1 MAFTLAGFP
10 CAQPV
15 RSKLASEPR
24 DPPFRPPR
32 FPRNGG
38 FDSFAADM
46 NTRKNRSPWPLA
58 VLALAAV
65 GAYAYWTVEIE
76 PDAVRARPKGG
87 VGELEALASREDTN
101 VLFILIDTL
110 RADRMSAYGYARETT
125 PFLSKLS
132 STSIRFG
139 RNIAQSSWTKAS
151 MASLW
156 SSQTPLR
163 VGITRFDE
171 TISDDVEMPAE
182 ILAEAGFKTVGL
194 YRNGWVNPSFNFQ
207 QGFEK
212 YYKPLSGRIN
222 PQLQRMRPNAGA
234 HGNDESVVL
243 DAKEFLR
250 IHGKTSRWF
259 LYLHLM
265 DVHEYTYDQE
275 SALFGSGVSDIYD
288 NSILR
293 EDWVVSTLYEY
304 LADRGLLENTIVV
317 VLSDH
322 GEAFGERGYEGHARE
337 VFPETTET
345 PVIISLP
352 FALEREIVVPMQT
365 SNMDIWPTLLELMGL
380 PLPSRELD
388 GYSRFEEILALA
400 RGETPPAREESTIAH
415 LDENW
420 GTPGGK
426 PSPAISIV
434 EGDHRYVSGI
444 GLNGQRFEVLLS
456 REDGMKTNQL
466 AAKPELAERM
476 RARASEAIAETSNY
490 EKQTIELDRMQLD
503 QLRALGYQLP

>member
-1 MAFTLAGFP
+1 
-10 CAQPV
+10 
-15 RSKLASEPR
+15 
-24 DPPFRPPR
+24 
-32 FPRNGG
+32 
-38 FDSFAADM
+38 M
-46 NTRKNRSPWPLA
+46 NTRKTRSTWPLA

-65 GAYAYWTVEIE
+65 GAYAYWTVEVA

-87 VGELEALASREDTN
+87 VDELEALASREDTN

-110 RADRMSAYGYARETT
+110 RAERMSAYGYFRDTT

-132 STSIRFG
+132 STGIRFG
-139 RNIAQSSWTKAS
+139 KNTAQSSWTKAS

-171 TISDDVEMPAE
+171 RISDEVEMPAE

-194 YRNGWVNPSFNFQ
+194 YRNGWVNTSFNFH

-222 PQLQRMRPNAGA
+222 PQIQRMRPNAGT

-250 IHGKTSRWF
+250 IHGASSRWF

-275 SALFGSGVSDIYD
+275 SALFGNGVSDIYD

-293 EDWVVSTLYEY
+293 EDWVVSTLYAY
-304 LADRGLLENTIVV
+304 LAERGFLENTIVV

-352 FALEREIVVPMQT
+352 FALEREIVLPMQT
-365 SNMDIWPTLLELMGL
+365 SNMDVWPTLLELMGL
-380 PLPSRELD
+380 PLPSGELD
-388 GYSRFEEILALA
+388 GQSRYDEIMALA
-400 RGETPPAREESTIAH
+400 SGETPAAREESTIAY

-426 PSPAISIV
+426 RLPAISIV
-434 EGDHRYVSGI
+434 EGDHRYVAGT
-444 GLNGQRFEVLLS
+444 GLNGQKFEVLLS
-456 REDGMKTNQL
+456 REDGMKTNQI
-466 AAKPELAERM
+466 AGQPELAEQM
-476 RARASEAIAETSNY
+476 RAKARAAIAEESAY
-490 EKQTIELDRMQLD
+490 DSATIELDRMQLD

>member
-1 MAFTLAGFP
+1 
-10 CAQPV
+10 
-15 RSKLASEPR
+15 
-24 DPPFRPPR
+24 
-32 FPRNGG
+32 
-38 FDSFAADM
+38 M

-65 GAYAYWTVEIE
+65 GAYAYWTVELA
-76 PDAVRARPKGG
+76 PDAVLTRPKGG
-87 VGELEALASREDTN
+87 VAELEALASREDTN

-110 RADRMSAYGYARETT
+110 RAERMSAYGYSRDTT

-132 STSIRFG
+132 STGIRFG
-139 RNIAQSSWTKAS
+139 RNLSQSSWTKAS
-151 MASLW
+151 MASMW

-171 TISDDVEMPAE
+171 TISDQVEMPAE
-182 ILAEAGFKTVGL
+182 ILAKAGFKTVGL

-212 YYKPLSGRIN
+212 YYKPLSGRVN
-222 PQLQRMRPNAGA
+222 PQIQRMRPNAGA

-250 IHGKTSRWF
+250 IHGESSRWF
-259 LYLHLM
+259 LYLHFM

-275 SALFGSGVSDIYD
+275 SALFGNGVSDIYD
-288 NSILR
+288 NSVLR
-293 EDWVVSTLYEY
+293 EDWVVSTLYDY
-304 LADRGLLENTIVV
+304 LAERGFLDNTIVV

-352 FALEREIVVPMQT
+352 FALEREVVLPMQT
-365 SNMDIWPTLLELMGL
+365 SNMDVWPTLLELMGL
-380 PLPSRELD
+380 PLPSSEID
-388 GYSRFEEILALA
+388 GRSRFEEIMAIA
-400 RGETPPAREESTIAH
+400 RGETPPAREESTIAY

-426 PSPAISIV
+426 RMPAVSIV
-434 EGDHRYVSGI
+434 EGDHRYVAGT
-444 GLNGQRFEVLLS
+444 GLNGQKFEVLLS
-456 REDGMKTNQL
+456 REDGMRTNQL
-466 AAKPELAERM
+466 AAKPEIVEQM
-476 RARASEAIAETSNY
+476 RAKAVEVLGETSAY
-490 EKQTIELDRMQLD
+490 QTETIELDQMQLD

>member
-1 MAFTLAGFP
+1 
-10 CAQPV
+10 
-15 RSKLASEPR
+15 
-24 DPPFRPPR
+24 
-32 FPRNGG
+32 
-38 FDSFAADM
+38 M

-65 GAYAYWTVEIE
+65 GAYAYWTVELA
-76 PDAVRARPKGG
+76 PDAVLARPKGG
-87 VGELEALASREDTN
+87 IAELEALASREDTN

-110 RADRMSAYGYARETT
+110 RAERMSAYGYSRETT

-132 STSIRFG
+132 STGIRFG
-139 RNIAQSSWTKAS
+139 RNISQSSWTKAS
-151 MASLW
+151 MASMW

-171 TISDDVEMPAE
+171 TISDQVEMPAE
-182 ILAEAGFKTVGL
+182 ILAKAGFKTVGL

-222 PQLQRMRPNAGA
+222 PQIQRMRPNAGA

-250 IHGKTSRWF
+250 IHGESSRWF
-259 LYLHLM
+259 LYLHFM

-275 SALFGSGVSDIYD
+275 SALFGNGVSDIYD
-288 NSILR
+288 NSVLR
-293 EDWVVSTLYEY
+293 EDWVVSTLYDY
-304 LADRGLLENTIVV
+304 LAERGFLDDTIVV

-345 PVIISLP
+345 PVIVSLP
-352 FALEREIVVPMQT
+352 FALERELVLPMQT
-365 SNMDIWPTLLELMGL
+365 SNMDVWPTLLELMGL
-380 PLPSRELD
+380 PLPSGEID
-388 GYSRFEEILALA
+388 GHSRFEEILAIA
-400 RGETPPAREESTIAH
+400 RGEAPPAREESTITY

-426 PSPAISIV
+426 RMPAVSIV
-434 EGDHRYVSGI
+434 DGDHRYVAGT
-444 GLNGQRFEVLLS
+444 GLNGQKFEVLLS
-456 REDGMKTNQL
+456 SEDGMRTNQL
-466 AAKPELAERM
+466 AAKPELAEQM
-476 RARASEAIAETSNY
+476 RAKALEAMGETSAY
-490 EKQTIELDRMQLD
+490 QTETIELDQMQLD